1 MRITGIKVDKQSC
14 PITGGETNLDAKTPS
29 GALAEFY
36 CAFNKR
42 DLALMEQN
50 WLPSADI
57 SMDGPLRQSRR
68 GWPEIRE
75 VFQRIFA
82 SAASL
87 RVEFYDYV
95 INQFDTVFLAFGRER
110 KTLQSPQGATLE
122 VQMCTSRLYVLAEGR
137 WWQFHHHGSI
147 DDPQMLQRYLAA
159 IP

>member
-57 SMDGPLRQSRR
+57 SMDGPLGQSRR

-95 INQFDTVFLAFGRER
+95 INQFDTVFLAFGRCNRRRAQLWRCRCVRAGSMCLR
-110 KTLQSPQGATLE
+110 KADGGNSIITAQSTIPKCCNVTWRRFH
-122 VQMCTSRLYVLAEGR
+122 SR
-137 WWQFHHHGSI
+137 
-147 DDPQMLQRYLAA
+147 
-159 IP
+159 

>member
-50 WLPSADI
+50 WLPSPDI
-57 SMDGPLRQSRR
+57 SMEVPLAGSRR

-75 VFQRIFA
+75 VYQRIFA

-87 RVEFYDYV
+87 SVEFYDYV
-95 INQFDTVFLAFGRER
+95 IHEFGTTFLAIGRER
-110 KTLQSPQGATLE
+110 KRLQSPHATME
-122 VQMCTSRLYVLAEGR
+122 VQMRTSRFYVLQEGR
-137 WWQFHHHGSI
+137 WWQFHHHGSV
-147 DDPQMLQRYLAA
+147 DDPKVLQRYQAA
-159 IP
+159 IL